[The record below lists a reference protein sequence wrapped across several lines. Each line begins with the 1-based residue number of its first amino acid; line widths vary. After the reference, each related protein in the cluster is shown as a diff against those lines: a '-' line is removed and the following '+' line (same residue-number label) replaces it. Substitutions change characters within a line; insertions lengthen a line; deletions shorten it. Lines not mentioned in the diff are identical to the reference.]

1 MRTLALIALATLLTT
16 AAGCVE
22 TRTETRTI
30 PTDEALG
37 DDTGA
42 RTTQTSPP
50 APAALPQPP
59 RPVLN
64 R

>member
-1 MRTLALIALATLLTT
+1 MRMLVLIALAMLLTG

-22 TRTETRTI
+22 TTRTV
-30 PTDEALG
+30 PADESVR
-37 DDTGA
+37 DDTRGGSPE
-42 RTTQTSPP
+42 TSPP
-50 APAALPQPP
+50 APAPVPQPP

>member
-1 MRTLALIALATLLTT
+1 MRTLALIAVAALLTT

-22 TRTETRTI
+22 TTRTV
-30 PTDEALG
+30 PADETFR
-37 DDTGA
+37 DDA
-42 RTTQTSPP
+42 RAPSTETSPP
-50 APAALPQPP
+50 APAPLPQPP